1 MGRPSPVFSGRNRP
15 TPFGLYKIKKREG
28 GGRRMG
34 KVGAGR
40 RMGKV
45 GAQDGP
51 QSIVVKPRSYTGS
64 VWHGFSTL
72 VVKPRSYTGSV
83 WHGFSTLVISTN
95 YSFRSDSDQ
104 NE

>member
-1 MGRPSPVFSGRNRP
+1 MGPPLILKRMFFNRWDGRWDEVGRPSPVFNGRNRP

-28 GGRRMG
+28 W
-34 KVGAGR
+34 GR

-64 VWHGFSTL
+64 VWH
-72 VVKPRSYTGSV
+72 V
-83 WHGFSTLVISTN
+83 FSTLVISTN

>member
-1 MGRPSPVFSGRNRP
+1 
-15 TPFGLYKIKKREG
+15 
-28 GGRRMG
+28 
-34 KVGAGR
+34 
-40 RMGKV
+40 MGKV

-51 QSIVVKPRSYTGS
+51 QSI
-64 VWHGFSTL
+64 

>member
-1 MGRPSPVFSGRNRP
+1 MGGTVPPRLGF
-15 TPFGLYKIKKREG
+15 IKLKSARE